1 MKKEDKNLEQIFSQ
15 TVAEVLGVS
24 KLEENLYI
32 PEVIITTKKKRKK
45 EDALTESGKG
55 ISEEHA
61 FSLGSKLEFK
71 LVEFGSWEE
80 FKEALVDFKLSQLVY
95 EKITGEMIS

>member
-1 MKKEDKNLEQIFSQ
+1 LKKGDESFEQKFSQ
-15 TVAEVLGVS
+15 AVARVLGVS

-71 LVEFGSWEE
+71 LVEFGSWKE